1 MQLPPSFN
9 TQRAQLNTLLKDVTV
24 LALHSYMTASSIS
37 SAQASELLAGALID
51 TTRIDRP
58 NDWQALVLSLSVDT
72 SERLNAHLTPFND
85 KCPLPVFMQAAAFA
99 KSLNTLDT
107 DKMVLPTTEQ
117 SIEWQKL
124 NDCRFIPALANA
136 FNDSSLALVADEGRQ
151 LITDI
156 DSELTNLATLKSQ
169 RDQRLTNATF
179 EAGNNLT
186 VNNFNA
192 NSATS
197 LAQQI
202 KSLGNNDKHWAYCCF
217 VGSSEQLKP
226 IKELFA

>member
-1 MQLPPSFN
+1 MQLPTSFN
-9 TQRAQLNTLLKDVTV
+9 KQREPLNTLLKDVAALT
-24 LALHSYMTASSIS
+24 LHSYMTASLIS
-37 SAQASELLAGALID
+37 SAQASELLADALID

-58 NDWQALVLSLSVDT
+58 NDWQALVLSLSAAT
-72 SERLNAHLTPFND
+72 SNQLNSQITPFND
-85 KCPLPVFMQAAAFA
+85 KCPIPVFMQAAAFA

-107 DKMVLPTTEQ
+107 DKMILPTTEQ

-124 NDCRFIPALANA
+124 NDCRFIPALTKA
-136 FNDSSLALVADEGRQ
+136 FNDKSLALVADEGRQ

-156 DSELTNLATLKSQ
+156 DSELSSLVTLKAQ
-169 RDQRLTNATF
+169 REQRLTNTTF
-179 EAGNNLT
+179 EVGTNLT

-192 NSATS
+192 NSGAS

-217 VGSSEQLKP
+217 VGSTEQLKP
-226 IKELFA
+226 IKELFS

>member
-9 TQRAQLNTLLKDVTV
+9 TQRDLLNTLLKDVSV
-24 LALHSYMTASSIS
+24 LTLHSYMTASLIS
-37 SAQASELLAGALID
+37 SAQASTLLADALID

-58 NDWQALVLSLSVDT
+58 NDWHALVLSLSAAT
-72 SERLNAHLTPFND
+72 SNQLNSQLTTFND
-85 KCPLPVFMQAAAFA
+85 KCPIPVFMQAAAFA

-107 DKMVLPTTEQ
+107 DKMILPTTEQ

-124 NDCRFIPALANA
+124 NDCRFIPVLAKA
-136 FNDSSLALVADEGRQ
+136 FNDSSLALVADEGRH

-169 RDQRLTNATF
+169 RDQRLTNTLF
-179 EAGNNLT
+179 ETTANLT
-186 VNNFNA
+186 VNDLNA
-192 NSATS
+192 SSATS
-197 LAQQI
+197 LSQQI

-217 VGSSEQLKP
+217 VGSTEQIKP
-226 IKELFA
+226 IKELFT